1 MCCLAAPGLIAERFP
16 SGCELLWFAL
26 KRKVKQTRN
35 ESLPQLL
42 GCPRRQSKQE
52 RRFARKSQD
61 PQNLIP
67 CFHAKSDRATD
78 GFFQKCD
85 LPEMIRVT
93 PGCVAS
99 GREERN
105 ISGAKPM
112 LNTFLIGHEAFTGDD
127 KVGLVLVIVPFIT
140 CSTALP
146 DYYVRDPVI
155 GSHQ

>member
-42 GCPRRQSKQE
+42 GCPCRQSKQE

-67 CFHAKSDRATD
+67 CFYAKSDRATD

-85 LPEMIRVT
+85 LPKMIRVT
-93 PGCVAS
+93 PCSIGS
-99 GREERN
+99 GREECN
-105 ISGAKPM
+105 ISRAKPM
-112 LNTFLIGHEAFTGDD
+112 FDTFLVGHEALTGDH
-127 KVGLVLVIVPFIT
+127 KVGLVLVVVPFVT
-140 CSTALP
+140 CGTALP
-146 DYYVRDPVI
+146 DYNARDPVV
-155 GSHQ
+155 